1 MRFES
6 GGERYLQRTS
16 IFLRQVVGNE
26 LFVVEALLYGECA
39 FQNDLQNNQ
48 KKNRIVCVRVI
59 FVGDVHTSM
68 TFGYK
73 QVDCSIA
80 E

>member
-1 MRFES
+1 MIVIMEIRAFMKRTRMTVVMLICDCIEREERREGEMRFES

-39 FQNDLQNNQ
+39 F
-48 KKNRIVCVRVI
+48 
-59 FVGDVHTSM
+59 
-68 TFGYK
+68 
-73 QVDCSIA
+73 
-80 E
+80 